1 MRLIEGMDNSIL
13 FVFLLLIS
21 LLLYFFW
28 TLLKKIMEIRPD
40 QNVVNQPQG
49 NPDPYANS
57 LPHEE
62 CSICLERIKYKIEL
76 DCRHCFCGP
85 CIMDYYESRRPSNLN
100 CPYCR
105 RAIRLINAENIV
117 RNESTR
123 DFYDKIVIY
132 NHRNLNGIN
141 YVKFRLN

>member
-1 MRLIEGMDNSIL
+1 MRMIEGMDNSIL
-13 FVFLLLIS
+13 FVFLLLLG
-21 LLLYFFW
+21 LLLYIFW
-28 TLLKKIMEIRPD
+28 TVLKKVMEVSPE
-40 QNVVNQPQG
+40 QPSNSNQPQG

-62 CSICLERIKYKIEL
+62 CSICLERIKYKVEL
-76 DCRHCFCGP
+76 DCRHCFCGS
-85 CIMDYYESRRPSNLN
+85 CIMDYYESRRPSSLK

-132 NHRNLNGIN
+132 NHRNLNGVN
-141 YVKFRLN
+141 YVKKI